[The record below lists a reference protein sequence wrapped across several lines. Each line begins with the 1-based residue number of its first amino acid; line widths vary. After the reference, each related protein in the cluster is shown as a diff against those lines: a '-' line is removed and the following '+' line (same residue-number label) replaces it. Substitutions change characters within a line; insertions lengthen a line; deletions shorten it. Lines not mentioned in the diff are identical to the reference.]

1 VREAELAKVGHAM
14 ATGDY
19 DVANLTVGES
29 VGLVHDVPKA
39 RDVVERTIAE
49 AEARFEK
56 FASGVA
62 AKSAGLSHDVWF
74 AKWLPGGREEVP
86 QSLCLC
92 SARRRL
98 WATRCDS
105 GIRLQ
110 LHKRRTLNGNNYD

>member
-1 VREAELAKVGHAM
+1 MESLESVAVRPRSSGACGRRNSLRSHAM

-62 AKSAGLSHDVWF
+62 AKSA
-74 AKWLPGGREEVP
+74 A
-86 QSLCLC
+86 
-92 SARRRL
+92 
-98 WATRCDS
+98 
-105 GIRLQ
+105 
-110 LHKRRTLNGNNYD
+110 